1 MFQNN
6 YTPGRG
12 KNVHESSEYTAM
24 FTVMYRRSA
33 KTHCGGGVVSAVV
46 ILMVRMY
53 RLLKQFAA

>member
-12 KNVHESSEYTAM
+12 NFVHESSEYTAM
-24 FTVMYRRSA
+24 FTVMYRRFA